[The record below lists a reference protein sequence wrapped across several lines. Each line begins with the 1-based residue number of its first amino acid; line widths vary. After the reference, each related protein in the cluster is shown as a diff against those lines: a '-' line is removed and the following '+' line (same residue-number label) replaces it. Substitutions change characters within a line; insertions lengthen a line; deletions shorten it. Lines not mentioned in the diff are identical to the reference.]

1 MVAGALPPDFDFSRV
16 AASGGGERHR
26 APLGRR
32 GQMSDVADAAL
43 FFASDDSAF
52 VTGTDLLVDGGL
64 SAGMIVPGQPG
75 T

>member
-1 MVAGALPPDFDFSRV
+1 MRAIVTGDTDQAERFATEALQLGTD
-16 AASGGGERHR
+16 SGQ
-26 APLGRR
+26 P
-32 GQMSDVADAAL
+32 DAAL